1 MNVKKEVTMNWN
13 EAPDTITPEIY
24 AQIRGRSIQWARD
37 KFNEKNFPRLD
48 GKLLI
53 ADKTAVKLY
62 DLGINPK
69 QNQKAS
75 VDYLILLE
83 LRKLNER
90 KWEQMKIS
98 WKNFRIDKNKVY
110 MRLGQ
115 AVVYS
120 SLYIAGIVFSYWMF
134 LQGMTY

>member
-1 MNVKKEVTMNWN
+1 MNVKKEVTMNWD

-24 AQIRGRSIQWARD
+24 AQIRGRSTQWARD

-69 QNQKAS
+69 QNQKAGI
-75 VDYLILLE
+75 DYLILLE
-83 LRKLNER
+83 IKKLLEC
-90 KWEQMKIS
+90 
-98 WKNFRIDKNKVY
+98 DVKNK
-110 MRLGQ
+110 
-115 AVVYS
+115 
-120 SLYIAGIVFSYWMF
+120 
-134 LQGMTY
+134 

>member
-37 KFNEKNFPRLD
+37 KFNEKKFPRLD

-90 KWEQMKIS
+90 KRTNE
-98 WKNFRIDKNKVY
+98 NKLEEFQN
-110 MRLGQ
+110 RQ
-115 AVVYS
+115 KQ
-120 SLYIAGIVFSYWMF
+120 SLYEIRTSSSIQQFIYSRNSF
-134 LQGMTY
+134 